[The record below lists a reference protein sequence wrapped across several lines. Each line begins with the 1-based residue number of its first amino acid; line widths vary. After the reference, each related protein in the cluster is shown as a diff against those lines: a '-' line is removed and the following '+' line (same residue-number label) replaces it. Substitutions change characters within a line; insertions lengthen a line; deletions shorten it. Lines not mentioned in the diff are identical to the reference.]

1 MLIGKLSIYVHF
13 HVSLYPYFQGLL
25 LGWAWGNAAMVA
37 ALHSRSPALLAHQT
51 QQFQSSYVFF
61 LSLSRLSSYQI
72 FPDLSRMYQWI
83 YKLRL
88 RSFTGFISTRGLPL
102 LPTRHL
108 QISSFYSLFRSSAVY
123 GAFFFV
129 GTFGLGVIRA
139 YIPNLALLT
148 ILATIVLDVV
158 SNHLW
163 SEEIAQ

>member
-1 MLIGKLSIYVHF
+1 MSF
-13 HVSLYPYFQGLL
+13 C
-25 LGWAWGNAAMVA
+25 
-37 ALHSRSPALLAHQT
+37 
-51 QQFQSSYVFF
+51 

-72 FPDLSRMYQWI
+72 SPDLSRMYQWI
-83 YKLRL
+83 YKPRL
-88 RSFTGFISTRGLPL
+88 RSFTDFISTRGLQL
-102 LPTRHL
+102 LPTCHP

-158 SNHLW
+158 SNHLGLR
-163 SEEIAQ
+163 EIA